1 MEGFFMSEKLGK
13 ANATAF
19 AKKEKTGKLF
29 VFVAGIIA
37 SIMIV
42 MNVTQALV
50 VAGLTKGDVRSDSIE
65 QNTHLASV
73 YSKLMTKTC
82 AENFAFLDFYTNSEV
97 VESGDTAAIVDWL
110 VTTADSRQNVFDYI
124 AWVDKDGGFYSDTG
138 NVTNVSERD
147 YFKAIMVDGK
157 DSFIDNPVSSKTTGK
172 TVVHLCRAAKVNGRT
187 LGFFCG
193 VAQMETLTYF
203 LDSIKLPGKGYASL
217 ISSTGSVFV
226 STASEADL
234 QTNVENLGGKI
245 EEIVRETASGKSGN
259 FWHKNKKGANRLY
272 IYEPIESTPWTLLI
286 SLEQSVIER
295 VAYKVRN
302 LMGAGTLFSCVGVCI
317 VLILV
322 LIAALRPLRVVE
334 KSIANIASG
343 DADLTKRIDIESNN
357 EIGRVVDGFNNF
369 AAKLQSIV
377 KAMKESKEQLLNA
390 GQLLHDSTEDTT
402 SSISQIIS
410 NIESMDNQINAQT
423 ESVHSTAGAV
433 NQIASNIESLNRMID
448 AQSSS
453 VTQASVAVEQM
464 IGNINSVN
472 ASVQKMAA
480 SFSELERKAA
490 VGVQTQNDMGA
501 KIAEIQSESQALQ
514 EANAVISGIA
524 EQTNLLAMNAAIE
537 AAHAGEAGK
546 GFSVVA
552 DEIRKL
558 SEDSSSQSQT
568 IGQQLSRITGSIEQI
583 VAASQVAQNAFN
595 EVSGEINATNNLVR
609 EITNAMLEQNEGS
622 KLISK
627 ALGSMNDTSNEVKTA
642 SFEMAEG
649 NKAILDE
656 IKVLQEATFSIKD
669 GMDEMSSGAR
679 RINETGAA
687 LSELSRQMDESI
699 NNIGVQVDK
708 FKV

>member
-1 MEGFFMSEKLGK
+1 MKGNVKNTIAK
-13 ANATAF
+13 I
-19 AKKEKTGKLF
+19 KKEKTGKLF
-29 VFVAGIIA
+29 IFVAGVIA
-37 SIMIV
+37 SIMVV
-42 MNVTQALV
+42 MNVSQALI
-50 VAGLTKGDVRSDSIE
+50 VAGLTKTDVRNDSIE
-65 QNTHLASV
+65 QNSHLASV

-82 AENFAFLDFYTNSEV
+82 AENFAFLDFYTSSDV
-97 VESGDTAAIVDWL
+97 VDSGDTETIVDWL
-110 VTTADSRQNVFDYI
+110 LTTTDSRERVFDYV

-147 YFKAIMVDGK
+147 YFKGIMLEGNNT
-157 DSFIDNPVSSKTTGK
+157 FIDNPVTSKTTGK
-172 TVVHLCRAAKVNGRT
+172 TVVHVCKAAKVNGST
-187 LGFFCG
+187 IGFFCG
-193 VAQMETLTYF
+193 VAQIQELTNF
-203 LDSIKLPGKGYASL
+203 LSSLKLPGRGYASL
-217 ISSTGSVFV
+217 IASTGSVFV
-226 STASEADL
+226 STAGDAELKA
-234 QTNVENLGGKI
+234 NIEVLGGRL
-245 EEIVRETASGKSGN
+245 EEIVRDTASGNSGN
-259 FWHKNKKGANRLY
+259 FWLKNKRGANRLY
-272 IYEPIESTPWTLLI
+272 IYEPVESTPWTLLI

-295 VAYKVRN
+295 VANKVRN
-302 LMGAGTLFSCVGVCI
+302 LMGLGTLFSSGGVCV

-322 LIAALRPLRVVE
+322 LMAALRPLKIVE
-334 KSIANIASG
+334 RSIANIASG

-402 SSISQIIS
+402 SSIAQIIGH
-410 NIESMDNQINAQT
+410 IESMDKQITAQT

-464 IGNINSVN
+464 IGNINSVT

-480 SFSELERKAA
+480 SFSELERKASI
-490 VGVQTQNDMGA
+490 GVQTQNDVNA
-501 KIAEIQSESQALQ
+501 KIAEIVSESQALQ
-514 EANAVISGIA
+514 EANTVISGIA

-583 VAASQVAQNAFN
+583 VSASQVAQDAFN
-595 EVSGEINATNNLVR
+595 EVSGGINATNNLVQ
-609 EITNAMLEQNEGS
+609 EITNAMFEQNEGS

-627 ALGSMNDTSNEVKTA
+627 ALGSMNDTSDEVKTA